1 MLTCARF
8 ITPVQRSLAAS
19 SNSMVRPLSNA
30 VLQQNGT
37 PSQSASV
44 ASSQQLQTVT
54 LPFSQLSVRMFQ
66 TSSIQ
71 RDIDSAAKFI
81 GAGAATVGVA
91 GSGAGIGTVFGSLII
106 GYARNPSLK
115 QQLFSYAIL
124 GFALSEA
131 MGLFCLMMAFLLLFA
146 F

>member
-1 MLTCARF
+1 MGSPDQTILTELSRSRSVRTS
-8 ITPVQRSLAAS
+8 TP
-19 SNSMVRPLSNA
+19 
-30 VLQQNGT
+30 
-37 PSQSASV
+37 PSQHV
-44 ASSQQLQTVT
+44 CHRSSLRVSPPRHGRLEEHRQARHLRPHPHFLRQ
-54 LPFSQLSVRMFQ
+54 
-66 TSSIQ
+66 
-71 RDIDSAAKFI
+71 
-81 GAGAATVGVA
+81 AGHRLCCQVHW
-91 GSGAGIGTVFGSLII
+91 SWSCYCWSRWIRSWNRSVFGSLII

>member
-1 MLTCARF
+1 MFALAKLVAPAARTAL
-8 ITPVQRSLAAS
+8 ISGSRAAY
-19 SNSMVRPLSNA
+19 VRPISTA
-30 VLQQNGT
+30 VIQQSDRLNYQQTLT
-37 PSQSASV
+37 P
-44 ASSQQLQTVT
+44 
-54 LPFSQLSVRMFQ
+54 LPAISILPAVRNFQ
-66 TSSIQ
+66 TSAVT

-81 GAGAATVGVA
+81 GAGAATAGVA
-91 GSGAGIGTVFGSLII
+91 GSGAGIGSVFGSLII